1 MAIPRA
7 VANNIDRLAAR
18 LALLTERAARLERSA
33 HRHEGGLA
41 LQPVGTILDYI
52 GTVAPSPS
60 WVILQGQ
67 TLLNAATNFPALWNI
82 APASLKSGN
91 SLILPDTRGRVLVG
105 YNPADADFDD
115 IGKSGG
121 VKTVALTTAQL
132 PSHTHGAGTLGASGS
147 GTLFMSGV
155 ANTGGVHSHLVRD
168 YPTQAS
174 PTATISSVLPT
185 MRGQRGN
192 VENGQESTFHLG
204 HTHSVAVSG
213 ADHGH
218 GIAGSTGSQGSG
230 DAHPNLQ
237 PFVVT
242 VKILKVV

>member
-1 MAIPRA
+1 MALPRA
-7 VANNIDRLAAR
+7 VSNNIDRLAAR
-18 LALLTERAARLERSA
+18 LAFLTERLGRLERSA

-52 GTVAPSPS
+52 GTSPPSLA
-60 WVILQGQ
+60 WVILEGQ

-105 YNPADADFDD
+105 YNPSDVDFDD

-121 VKTVALTTAQL
+121 AKSVSLTTAQL
-132 PSHTHGAGTLGASGS
+132 PSHAHGVGTLAAALSGS
-147 GTLFMSGV
+147 LSMSGATDIVGAHQHIVTDFPRNPAVQSSPGSGIQDRTPSAVFSGV
-155 ANTGGVHSHLVRD
+155 AGDHAHSV
-168 YPTQAS
+168 
-174 PTATISSVLPT
+174 
-185 MRGQRGN
+185 
-192 VENGQESTFHLG
+192 STF
-204 HTHSVAVSG
+204 G
-213 ADHGH
+213 ANHGH
-218 GIAGSTGSQGSG
+218 SISGDTGNTGSG

-242 VKILKVV
+242 VKILKVL